1 MVGMWILWQLPSVT
15 LDRGGRTFNRDEA
28 ADYKIGRHPRGS
40 LLKQLTRF
48 GCFKGGR
55 NL

>member
-28 ADYKIGRHPRGS
+28 ADYKIGGHPRGT
-40 LLKQLTRF
+40 LLTRF